1 MAKMKEKYEDNEI
14 TKEALE
20 DWKANFPDSLKKDYV
35 PFVTGKSSKKL
46 KEILKQEDYREITV
60 NPKGKVLGRRDL
72 GRFEEINMELS
83 ETEKEQI
90 LTEEGLEGEDFFN
103 KILPDGF
110 ILLGT
115 AETEIT
121 LTLIKML

>member
-1 MAKMKEKYEDNEI
+1 MSR
-14 TKEALE
+14 LE
-20 DWKANFPDSLKKDYV
+20 N
-35 PFVTGKSSKKL
+35 L
-46 KEILKQEDYREITV
+46 KEILKQKDYREITV

-103 KILPDGF
+103 KILLDGF